1 MESRRKSEHTGK
13 QAAESTSKRCR
24 AQREYLRDEDRV
36 RVACQEAVKR
46 RSVSKSAL
54 RGHVAPPQRAAAR
67 VGDGGAEHKR
77 DAGVNILL
85 DGHTA
90 LEARVAAPARCDAAR
105 QRDEAV
111 DVVAQ
116 RSAALRARSAARER
130 SAAAQQADERVH
142 VDAQRVAALGS
153 REQARLG
160 SATAQEAD
168 ERVHVPAQNH
178 NADATYRGARGCASA
193 AHQREAGLDV
203 RLQRDAAGHQ
213 PVVLALELQ
222 LGLTVQK

>member
-1 MESRRKSEHTGK
+1 MSTPESRR
-13 QAAESTSKRCR
+13 QR
-24 AQREYLRDEDRV
+24 AQANGAERGKKRAYLRDEDRV

-77 DAGVNILL
+77 DAGVDFLL
-85 DGHTA
+85 DGHAA
-90 LEARVAAPARCDAAR
+90 LEARVAAPSRCDAAR
-105 QRDEAV
+105 HIDEAV

-116 RSAALRARSAARER
+116 RNAALRARSAARER
-130 SAAAQQADERVH
+130 SAAAPQADERVH
-142 VDAQRVAALGS
+142 VDAQRVAARGS

-178 NADATYRGARGCASA
+178 NAGATCIGARGCASA

-222 LGLTVQK
+222 LGLMVQK